1 MTTINDINDLARI
14 LREQPEWVD
23 TLRSLLLSQE
33 LLALPERFADFVKL
47 TDANFRLVNQR
58 LDNLEVD
65 VAELKTDMAEVKADV
80 AELKTD
86 VAELKTDMAEVKADV
101 AELKTDVA
109 ELKTD
114 MAEVKADVAELKTDM
129 AEVKADVAE
138 LKTDMAEVKADVAE
152 LKTDMAEVKADVA
165 ELKTDVAGLKTEVR
179 QINGRLDNGFGFNY
193 ELKTEKNI
201 RSIAGQ
207 FLGLRSV
214 RVLRGA
220 QANQDTELADRTE
233 EAAEQGVITWAEN
246 AELWRAD
253 LIFTGRNREGNGP
266 EYVVAEVSITAGDTD
281 VNRASRRA
289 EILSRVLERPAQA
302 VVIAANIDAGRNR
315 LAGEKGV
322 VLIQAPE

>member
-1 MTTINDINDLARI
+1 MTTINDINDLVRI

-58 LDNLEVD
+58 LDNLEAD

-86 VAELKTDMAEVKADV
+86 VAELKTDM
-101 AELKTDVA
+101 
-109 ELKTD
+109 
-114 MAEVKADVAELKTDM
+114 
-129 AEVKADVAE
+129 
-138 LKTDMAEVKADVAE
+138 
-152 LKTDMAEVKADVA
+152 
-165 ELKTDVAGLKTEVR
+165 AGLKTEVR

-214 RVLRGA
+214 RVLRGT

-266 EYVVAEVSITAGDTD
+266 EYVVAEVSITAGDAD

>member
-58 LDNLEVD
+58 LDNLE
-65 VAELKTDMAEVKADV
+65 
-80 AELKTD
+80 
-86 VAELKTDMAEVKADV
+86 
-101 AELKTDVA
+101 
-109 ELKTD
+109 
-114 MAEVKADVAELKTDM
+114 
-129 AEVKADVAE
+129 
-138 LKTDMAEVKADVAE
+138 ADVAE

-220 QANQDTELADRTE
+220 QANQDSELADRTE
-233 EAAEQGVITWAEN
+233 AAAEQGGITWSEN
-246 AELWRAD
+246 AELWQTD

-266 EYVVAEVSITAGDTD
+266 EYVVAEVSITAGDTN

-302 VVIAANIDAGRNR
+302 VVIAANIDAARNR